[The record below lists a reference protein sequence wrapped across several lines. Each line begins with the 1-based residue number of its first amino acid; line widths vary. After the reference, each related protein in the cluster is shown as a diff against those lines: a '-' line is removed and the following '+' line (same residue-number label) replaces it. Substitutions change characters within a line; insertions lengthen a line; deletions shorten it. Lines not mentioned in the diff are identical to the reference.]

1 MTKRYVVM
9 GVSGC
14 GKSSIGQM
22 LAEKLGLK
30 FFDGDD
36 YHPPENV
43 AKMRSGQPLN
53 DDDRAGW
60 LATLNKLLCD
70 EPSAVLACSSL
81 KPAYRQTLRQGN
93 DAVFIY
99 LKGDIDTIWQRHSQ
113 REGHYFNG
121 RGMLESQFSEL
132 IEPGADEAVQV
143 CIDQPCE
150 AVVEA
155 ILVALRK
162 KAEASG

>member
-1 MTKRYVVM
+1 MTKKYVVM

-14 GKSSIGQM
+14 GKSSIGRM
-22 LAEKLGLK
+22 LAETLGLA

-43 AKMRSGQPLN
+43 AKMRNGQPLN

-60 LATLNKLLCD
+60 LATLNRLLCD

-81 KPAYRQTLRQGN
+81 KPAYRQLLCQGN

-99 LKGDIDTIWQRHSQ
+99 LKGDIDTIWRRHCL

-121 RGMLESQFSEL
+121 RAMLESQFSEL
-132 IEPGADEAVQV
+132 IEPEADEAIQV
-143 CIDQPCE
+143 CIDRSQE
-150 AVVEA
+150 EVLES
-155 ILVALRK
+155 ILGALRQR
-162 KAEASG
+162 AEGSA